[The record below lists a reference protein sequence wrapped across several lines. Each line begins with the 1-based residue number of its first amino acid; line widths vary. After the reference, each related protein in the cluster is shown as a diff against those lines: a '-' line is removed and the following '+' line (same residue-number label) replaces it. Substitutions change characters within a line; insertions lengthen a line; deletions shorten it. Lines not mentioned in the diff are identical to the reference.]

1 MGFDTSFPPLD
12 VEGRISCAGHLSV
25 SPAAMETG
33 IAPILKLP
41 HSSSYTPQKLLKA
54 GGKGRLIKKSL
65 ISLAGSTAWGRRVP
79 VQKGGLLTAP
89 CSGQDAGARQKH
101 CMAWGKQVHKANRLA
116 LRWQQDHFIR
126 SLFIKN
132 KHTTFKK
139 KKNRCKAGPDTAL
152 WRPSTG
158 AQKMHPKMEMLRAPA
173 LMPALIQFK
182 AFLINQK

>member
-33 IAPILKLP
+33 ISPILKLP

-65 ISLAGSTAWGRRVP
+65 ISLAGSTAWGRREP

-101 CMAWGKQVHKANRLA
+101 CMA
-116 LRWQQDHFIR
+116 
-126 SLFIKN
+126 
-132 KHTTFKK
+132 
-139 KKNRCKAGPDTAL
+139 
-152 WRPSTG
+152 
-158 AQKMHPKMEMLRAPA
+158 
-173 LMPALIQFK
+173 
-182 AFLINQK
+182 

>member
-1 MGFDTSFPPLD
+1 MWG
-12 VEGRISCAGHLSV
+12 GISCAGHSV
-25 SPAAMETG
+25 SLAAMKTG
-33 IAPILKLP
+33 IVPIFKLP
-41 HSSSYTPQKLLKA
+41 HSSSYTPQNLLKA
-54 GGKGRLIKKSL
+54 GGKGRLIRKALSPWRQHRAC
-65 ISLAGSTAWGRRVP
+65 SMGR
-79 VQKGGLLTAP
+79 GGLLT
-89 CSGQDAGARQKH
+89 SQDAGARQQH
-101 CMAWGKQVHKANRLA
+101 CTAWGKQVHKANRPA

-139 KKNRCKAGPDTAL
+139 EKKKSPCKAGPDTAL

-158 AQKMHPKMEMLRAPA
+158 VQKMHPKMEMLCAPA